1 MDPIVAHLGAHE
13 FRALFLERLG
23 WDRAHGLTAA
33 TADGLEFWFDT
44 IAHKRGF
51 RVFHCRADRY
61 TMLNRSRLRLL
72 QRQLLRV
79 AHEHI
84 VIFSC
89 DEPRKQVWEW
99 AVHLPGGRRVR
110 HREHP
115 FFSSNPP
122 EDLIARLGI
131 LRFTL
136 AEEEKVTLLDALDRV
151 RKALDLDATLDLFA
165 KRPWYAERSDR
176 LAIAMAGGGDAAFH
190 RFVEFHLPLAQWG
203 AKKWGRFF
211 SYHEDED
218 AEQIAAIGLM
228 QAARRFDRNRGV
240 QFATYASYW
249 IRQACQRFGP
259 DVGRLIRVP
268 GCAARRCRD
277 LRRRLKQLDA
287 DHDATIDLLREAANS
302 HPKVWRALRRYNL
315 ATNVASLSDRAAPE
329 FREARQLPYER
340 DSFVFAVDIDTAR
353 LVRKAVDALDPKDAM
368 LIRLRYGIDCEPQTL
383 KQIGVKFRL
392 TRERIRQRQVEIE
405 RRLQADLAHRLEI
418 QPLTQP
424 TQHTSCN
431 AISDSD
437 LFTRTQERLLAII
450 EQHPSGLPAEVLT
463 YECRLTAR
471 ERKAALRALVGADKI
486 RQIGS
491 GRNTFYCPLSLSQRS
506 VADQA
511 DPLSD
516 PRSELVTDGT

>member
-13 FRALFLERLG
+13 FRTLFVERLG
-23 WDRAHGLTAA
+23 WDRAQGLTAA
-33 TADGLEFWFDT
+33 TADGVEFWFDT

-51 RVFHCRADRY
+51 QVFHCRADRY
-61 TMLNRSRLRLL
+61 TMLNRSRLRTL

-89 DEPRKQVWEW
+89 EEPRKQVWEW

-115 FFSSNPP
+115 FFSSSPP
-122 EDLIARLGI
+122 EDLVARLGI

-165 KRPWYAERSDR
+165 KKPWYAERSDR
-176 LAIAMAGGGDAAFH
+176 LALAMANGGDAAFH

-203 AKKWGRFF
+203 AKKWGRYF

-228 QAARRFDRNRGV
+228 QAARRFDRDRGV

-259 DVGRLIRVP
+259 EVGRLIRVP

-277 LRRRLKQLDA
+277 LRRRLSQLDA
-287 DHDATIDLLREAANS
+287 DHDAAIELLRDSARS
-302 HPKVWRALRRYNL
+302 HPRAWRALRRYNL
-315 ATNVASLSDRAAPE
+315 ATNVTSLSDRAAPA
-329 FREARQLPYER
+329 FRAALQLPG
-340 DSFVFAVDIDTAR
+340 DGDAFAVAADIDTAR
-353 LVRKAVDALDPKDAM
+353 VVRKAVDALDPKDAL

-383 KQIGVKFRL
+383 EQIGVAFAL
-392 TRERIRQRQVEIE
+392 TRERIRQLQAEIE
-405 RRLQADLAHRLEI
+405 RRLQADLAHRLGLLPMARATRSTPCDATEDLKE
-418 QPLTQP
+418 LTR
-424 TQHTSCN
+424 
-431 AISDSD
+431 A
-437 LFTRTQERLLAII
+437 QERLLAII
-450 EQHPSGLPAEVLT
+450 DQHPSGLPAALVSS
-463 YECRLTAR
+463 ECGLPTR
-471 ERKAALRALVGADKI
+471 ERKAALRALVAAGRI

-491 GRNTFYCPLSLSQRS
+491 GRSTLYFPLPFGQPS
-506 VADQA
+506 AAGQA
-511 DPLSD
+511 DSMCDL
-516 PRSELVTDGT
+516 RSELVTNES